1 MATLDDSTES
11 DQPERPLWQR
21 VLRSGG
27 LPPPV
32 GRWLRN
38 QMPKRLFARSLLIVI
53 IPMVLLQSVVAFVFL
68 NRHWQNVTNRLSET
82 TASEVATIVELLER
96 APTPSDAQAIVATAA
111 RSLFVFAS
119 LEPDGKLP
127 PPMPKP
133 FFSLLDRT
141 LSGAIRDRVGKPFS
155 IDIVNEEKFVEIK
168 VKLTAGVFTAVV
180 RRSQAY
186 ATNSHITLVWMAGT
200 SVVLLSI
207 AALFLRNQIRPI
219 QRLAE
224 AAESFGRGRP
234 IEGFRPRGATE
245 VRQASRAFIEM
256 RRRIERQME
265 QRTAMLAGV
274 SHDLRTIL
282 TRFKLEL
289 AFLGEGEETEALRKD
304 VNAMQAM
311 LEDYLAF
318 ARTDIEEASET
329 VDLSDLVEDL
339 AMDARRRGAKTS
351 VHFQGDRTMEAK
363 PNALRRGLQN
373 LVVNAARYGETVEI
387 SARNTEG
394 WVTISIDDDG
404 PGIPR
409 DFREDVFRPFF
420 RLDTARNQDLGGT
433 GLGLAI
439 ARDTIRGH
447 GGDILLT
454 DSPLG
459 GLRARIHLPA

>member
-1 MATLDDSTES
+1 MATLDDSSPT
-11 DQPERPLWQR
+11 PTRPLWQR

-32 GRWLRN
+32 GRWLRR
-38 QMPKRLFARSLLIVI
+38 QMPHGLFPRSLLII
-53 IPMVLLQSVVAFVFL
+53 LIPMVLLQSVVAFVFMD
-68 NRHWQNVTNRLSET
+68 RHWQNVTSRLSET
-82 TASEVATIVELLER
+82 TAAEVATLATLIER
-96 APTPSDAQAIVATAA
+96 APTRAEAQAIVYAASSQMFVSAT
-111 RSLFVFAS
+111 

-127 PPMPKP
+127 PPAPKP

-141 LSGAIRDRVGKPFS
+141 LSASVRDRVGRPFA
-155 IDIVNEEKFVEIK
+155 IEIINEAKFVEIQ
-168 VKLTAGVFTAVV
+168 VKLNAGILKVVV

-207 AALFLRNQIRPI
+207 ATLFLRNQIRPI

-289 AFLGEGEETEALRKD
+289 AFLPESEETDALKKD
-304 VNAMQAM
+304 VDAMQAM
-311 LEDYLAF
+311 LEGYLTF
-318 ARTDIEEASET
+318 ARTDIDESSET
-329 VDLSDLVEDL
+329 LDL
-339 AMDARRRGAKTS
+339 ADLLDDLAAECRRHGADTT
-351 VHFQGDRTMEAK
+351 VTFEGDREIEAK
-363 PNALRRGLQN
+363 PNALKRGLHN
-373 LVVNAARYGETVEI
+373 LAMNAARYGKTVQI
-387 SARNTEG
+387 AGRNLDG
-394 WVTISIDDDG
+394 WVTITIDDDG
-404 PGIPR
+404 PGIPAAA
-409 DFREDVFRPFF
+409 REDVFRPFF
-420 RLDTARNQDLGGT
+420 RLDTARNQDVSGT

-439 ARDTIRGH
+439 ARDAIRGH
-447 GGDILLT
+447 GGDIMLA
-454 DSPLG
+454 DAPLG
-459 GLRARIHLPA
+459 GLRARVHLPA